1 MASHRDSRQ
10 KVMQYLVEHGP
21 LDDTTG
27 KATSRLRDAIGY
39 EGTAT
44 GFTQLLAAMERSGE
58 ISRSTKGKRTYRIQ
72 VSDTNGTAVV
82 SNGITAAAPVEQDY
96 DQIAAALLVRVVETI
111 TSGSDQRETDD
122 SWARRR
128 IERLERRNT
137 ELERALSQAKGETR
151 MLSEER
157 DELKKQLEHTAGN
170 LALLTDRLESRR
182 STQDVITNRMGD
194 DERAL
199 LNQLRRGA
207 TSDRSNRVS

>member
-10 KVMQYLVEHGP
+10 KISQYLAEHGP
-21 LDDTTG
+21 LDDASG
-27 KATSRLRDAIGY
+27 KATSRLRDSVNY

-58 ISRSTKGKRTYRIQ
+58 IKRSTRGKRTYRIEAGSGERTP
-72 VSDTNGTAVV
+72 VANAPGEAV
-82 SNGITAAAPVEQDY
+82 PFEQDY

-111 TSGSDQRETDD
+111 TTGADQRETDD

-128 IERLERRNT
+128 IERLERRIS
-137 ELERALSQAKGETR
+137 ELERSLSQAKGETR
-151 MLSEER
+151 VLAEER

-182 STQDVITNRMGD
+182 TQEVLTNRLGD

-199 LNQLRRGA
+199 LNQLRRGR
-207 TSDRSNRVS
+207 TNRVS

>member
-10 KVMQYLVEHGP
+10 KVTQYLVENGP
-21 LDDTTG
+21 LDDIAG
-27 KATSRLRDAIGY
+27 KATSKLRDAISY

-72 VSDTNGTAVV
+72 ISETNGTAVL
-82 SNGITAAAPVEQDY
+82 NKGTAVVPSGEQDY

-111 TSGSDQRETDD
+111 TTGADQRETDD

-151 MLSEER
+151 VLSEER

-182 STQDVITNRMGD
+182 STQDVISNRMGD

-199 LNQLRRGA
+199 LNQLRSGA
-207 TSDRSNRVS
+207 PSGRSNRVS

>member
-10 KVMQYLVEHGP
+10 KISRYLIEHGP
-21 LDDTTG
+21 LVDTSG
-27 KATSRLRDAIGY
+27 KATSKLRDAVNY

-58 ISRSTKGKRTYRIQ
+58 IKRSTKGKRTYSIE
-72 VSDTNGTAVV
+72 
-82 SNGITAAAPVEQDY
+82 TAAGEAASAVGEPGEAVPFEQDY

-111 TSGSDQRETDD
+111 TTGADHRESDD

-128 IERLERRNT
+128 IERLERRIT
-137 ELERALSQAKGETR
+137 ELERSLSQAKGESR
-151 MLSEER
+151 VLAEER
-157 DELKKQLEHTAGN
+157 DDLKKQLEHTAGN

-182 STQDVITNRMGD
+182 TQEVLTNRLGD

-207 TSDRSNRVS
+207 PRGRTDRVS